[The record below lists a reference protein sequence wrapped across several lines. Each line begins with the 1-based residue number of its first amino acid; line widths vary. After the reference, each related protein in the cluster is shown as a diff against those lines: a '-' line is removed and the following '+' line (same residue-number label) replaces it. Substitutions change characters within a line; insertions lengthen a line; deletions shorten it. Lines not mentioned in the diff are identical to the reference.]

1 YFLKSNLVDLFHEIC
16 AIWPQTALEENYFL
30 PVTANVPTLLLSG
43 QRDPVTPP
51 RWAEEV
57 IKHLPNAKHLIAPGG
72 HHSITRDGC
81 VSQLITLFVHYGN
94 IENLDVS
101 CVKNISPLAPYLG
114 FDPGQNSAT
123 TTQQQD
129 SQ

>member
-1 YFLKSNLVDLFHEIC
+1 RFSRDWSSDVCSSDLGMHYNILCNEDYPQYRGRNSADSHYFLKSNLVDLFHEIC

-72 HHSITRDGC
+72 HHSITRDG
-81 VSQLITLFVHYGN
+81 
-94 IENLDVS
+94 
-101 CVKNISPLAPYLG
+101 
-114 FDPGQNSAT
+114 
-123 TTQQQD
+123 
-129 SQ
+129 